1 MITCDHLVVKI
12 QKLGFDFNIARVKTA
27 YEFAAL
33 AHEGQKRFSGDP
45 YIMHP
50 LEVAYRLLDFHPD
63 EDTLVAALLHD
74 VSEDTEKTLDDIENL
89 FGPGVR
95 SLVRGMEKLSKVR
108 SRVDEP
114 EIENLRKMFLSF
126 AADIRVVYIKL
137 CDRWHNME
145 TLNFV
150 RPEKQR
156 RIAKETMDIYVPI
169 ASRMGIYK
177 IKAELED
184 LCFKYL
190 NSDMYRL
197 IHDQMEYYTKQNH
210 NFIVKEQ
217 ESLKKYLT
225 KKGYNCQVT
234 ARLKNVYSIYKKLKK
249 KGKSLVSDIYDIYAL
264 RVIVPDEY
272 DNNLYQILGDI
283 HRQWSP
289 LANRFKDYVAVPKP
303 NGYQSLHT
311 TVVGIGFAD
320 FNRPVEIQIRTASM
334 HTQAEFGAAAH
345 WLYKYSEN
353 PELYKAQSCVG
364 WIDELKTV
372 EHSIKNNTE
381 FIESLHMDMFNDRI
395 FVLTPRGDVKDLPEG
410 STPIDFAYAVHTDVG
425 NTCVMAKVNDSVVP
439 LDHELRSGDVVEII
453 RKKDASPNQYW
464 LSFVVTSEA
473 KSKIKHFL
481 KNLDPDKNFKE
492 GRELINKYLE
502 SIGKPALD
510 SDLLI
515 LKNFGNQ
522 TLNQKQRYQLLE
534 EVATGKISVKNVI
547 KSMYPLDKIAK
558 SKPTPQVLDNDLT
571 DAQLAKQILLD
582 GEPLNVP
589 VKFVSCCKIKFPNP
603 IGGYV
608 TRGAGIT
615 IHASNC
621 KVFQNINEER
631 KIKLSWK
638 NAAES
643 DMYVVDLSIELKDRV
658 GMLKD
663 IVEVISK
670 FGVNILDVSLKP
682 LTDKTKSLKL
692 FSLAVSDY
700 DQLVSLILKLNTIEN
715 VVKVSKIN

>member
-1 MITCDHLVVKI
+1 MITCDHLIVKI
-12 QKLGFDFNIARVKTA
+12 QKLGFDFNVARIKTA
-27 YEFAAL
+27 FEFASL

-45 YIMHP
+45 YIIHP

-74 VSEDTEKTLDDIENL
+74 VSEDTDKTLDDIENL

-145 TLNFV
+145 TLSFV

-156 RIAKETMDIYVPI
+156 RIAQETLDIYVPI

-197 IHDQMEYYTKQNH
+197 IHDQLEFYTKQNH

-217 ESLKKYLT
+217 DSLRKYLY
-225 KKGYNCQVT
+225 KKGYTCQVT

-264 RVIVPDEY
+264 RVIVPDEHE
-272 DNNLYQILGDI
+272 NNLYQILGDI

-289 LANRFKDYVAVPKP
+289 LANRFKDYIAVPKP

-311 TVVGIGFAD
+311 TVVGIGFSD
-320 FNRPVEIQIRTASM
+320 FNRPVEIQIRTANM

-345 WLYKYSEN
+345 WLYKYHED
-353 PELYKAQSCVG
+353 PELYKSESCVG
-364 WIDELKTV
+364 WINDLKSV
-372 EHSIKNNTE
+372 EHSIKNNAE
-381 FIESLHMDMFNDRI
+381 FIENLHMDMFNDRI

-410 STPIDFAYAVHTDVG
+410 STPIDFAYAIHSDVG
-425 NTCVMAKVNDSVVP
+425 NTCVMAKVNDAVVP
-439 LDHELRSGDVVEII
+439 LDNELRSGDVVEII
-453 RKKDASPNQYW
+453 TKKDAVPNQYW

-473 KSKIKHFL
+473 KAKIKHFL

-492 GRELINKYLE
+492 GKDLINRYLE
-502 SIGKPALD
+502 SIGKPHLD

-515 LKNFGNQ
+515 LKNYGGQ
-522 TLNQKQRYQLLE
+522 SLNQKQRYQLLE
-534 EVATGKISVKNVI
+534 EVATGKISVKHVI
-547 KSMYPLDKIAK
+547 KAMYPLDKIAK
-558 SKPTPQVLDNDLT
+558 PRKKPVVYQDNYSVE
-571 DAQLAKQILLD
+571 AVSNMILLD
-582 GEPLNVP
+582 GEKLNVP
-589 VKFVSCCKIKFPNP
+589 IKIVNCCKLKFPNP

-608 TRGAGIT
+608 TRGTGIT
-615 IHASNC
+615 VHASNC

-631 KIKLSWK
+631 KIKLVWK
-638 NAAES
+638 DAEQS
-643 DMYVVDLSIELKDRV
+643 DLYVVDLSIEIKDRV
-658 GMLKD
+658 GLLKD
-663 IVEVISK
+663 IVEVVSK

-682 LTDKTKSLKL
+682 LTDSTKSLKL

-715 VVKVSKIN
+715 VIKVSKIN